1 MLTTHP
7 LLASPGKNFLRLRS
21 KTGFQPVFFTPPPEI
36 FIFFTF
42 YFYISFFSRL
52 FPSNQWFPAPLST
65 NTWTL
70 SCNSAHTSAEMVK
83 MTKFSFF
90 FFLFFETF
98 FRTFYWPKHVPR
110 VILLALEAGNADLH
124 RSIALSPANASH
136 KILADEDTLVES
148 LLRLLGIT

>member
-21 KTGFQPVFFTPPPEI
+21 KPVFFTPPPEI

-42 YFYISFFSRL
+42 YFYISSFSRL

-90 FFLFFETF
+90 FSFFWNF

-110 VILLALEAGNADLH
+110 VILLASEAGNADLH